1 MVVRAGRIGAIPSKP
16 TLAASVRKRKL
27 ERLVEKE
34 ELKRIKLRL
43 RGSTLGKRQCSLPVI
58 TLLES
63 LSTAPG

>member
-1 MVVRAGRIGAIPSKP
+1 MGRAGRIGAIPSKP

-27 ERLVEKE
+27 ERLMEEE

-43 RGSTLGKRQCSLPVI
+43 RGSTLGKRQCSLPVL
-58 TLLES
+58 TLLEA

>member
-16 TLAASVRKRKL
+16 TLAARVRKRKL

-34 ELKRIKLRL
+34 ELKRIKLRF
-43 RGSTLGKRQCSLPVI
+43 RGSTLGKRQCSLPVL

-63 LSTAPG
+63 LSIAPG

>member
-1 MVVRAGRIGAIPSKP
+1 MGRAGRTGAVPSKP

-27 ERLVEKE
+27 ERLVGKE

-43 RGSTLGKRQCSLPVI
+43 RGSTLGKRQSSLPVL